1 MAKRT
6 KQKDKQRYTNIT
18 NEIKDRVTRIPLKTG
33 GDLRCSE
40 RVISTCSTSG
50 TRRVNL

>member
-18 NEIKDRVTRIPLKTG
+18 HEIKDRVTRIPLKTG
-33 GDLRCSE
+33 
-40 RVISTCSTSG
+40 VTSG
-50 TRRVNL
+50 VPKG